1 MARTLHNSVTV
12 SLHSQAHTWRR
23 DLAQLERRHGKQY
36 KAARAALQK
45 KSETLGIILM
55 KTEIMNSFMGNF
67 ILLVRYTKGFCVKGN
82 LKHLLCSTFLNSI
95 ST

>member
-55 KTEIMNSFMGNF
+55 KT
-67 ILLVRYTKGFCVKGN
+67 
-82 LKHLLCSTFLNSI
+82 
-95 ST
+95 

>member
-45 KSETLGIILM
+45 KSETLGIMLM
-55 KTEIMNSFMGNF
+55 KTEIMNSFMLWGISF
-67 ILLVRYTKGFCVKGN
+67 CLLDIQKDFV
-82 LKHLLCSTFLNSI
+82 
-95 ST
+95 